1 MGKFEKKRKTK
12 AKPTRDPLNP
22 APDFVPVWG
31 DAETDPA
38 YEPRRIRQ
46 GDSYSVDNMRQIHE
60 GRAVY
65 DNEPV
70 ETWDYGSS
78 PDSDWLPEESEQL
91 PPRRRKKK
99 HRFLRFLLRL
109 AVFLLVLVLLAG
121 LAVFLFAKMP
131 QTDQPIGARKDG
143 CCTILICGTDEGGA
157 RTDAMLLLYL
167 DRSNRQI
174 RLLSLPRDTMV
185 NRDNPVPKLNGAYY
199 ANGAG
204 EKGMNVLLDYVK
216 DLVGYRPDAYILLDL
231 DCFAQLVDAMG
242 GVTFDVPMDMYYSDP
257 VQDLYID
264 LKAGTQTLN
273 GKEAMWLVRFRS
285 GYAMAD
291 LERVSVQRDFLQA
304 AIRQWRSALR
314 LPMIPRAVKLLLS
327 NAESDLDTRNLCWI
341 ALTLI
346 RSGGAD
352 FESHTLPGEPA
363 WVDGGAYYVEDRQ
376 AAAALVNEKYNPY
389 ETTIRAEDLHPYG
402 K

>member
-1 MGKFEKKRKTK
+1 MGKFEQKRTKKPSRE
-12 AKPTRDPLNP
+12 KPRWLRD
-22 APDFVPVWG
+22 
-31 DAETDPA
+31 
-38 YEPRRIRQ
+38 EPEYDGYSFERLRQ
-46 GDSYSVDNMRQIHE
+46 VHD

-65 DNEPV
+65 DEAA
-70 ETWDYGSS
+70 EFEAASELEAASARGRRRADY
-78 PDSDWLPEESEQL
+78 PEEEPEEFL
-91 PPRRRKKK
+91 PRRRKK

-109 AVFLLVLVLLAG
+109 VAFLLVLVLLVG
-121 LAVFLFAKMP
+121 LAVYLFAKMP
-131 QTDQPIGARKDG
+131 ETDQPIGARKDG
-143 CCTILICGTDEGGA
+143 CCTILICGTDDGGT

-167 DRSNRQI
+167 DRPNKQI

-185 NRDNPVPKLNGAYY
+185 NRDNPVPKLNGAYS

-231 DCFAQLVDAMG
+231 DCFAELVDAMG
-242 GVTFDVPMDMYYSDP
+242 GVTFDVPMDMYYNDP
-257 VQDLYID
+257 YQDLYID

-304 AIRQWRSALR
+304 AIRQWSSAFR
-314 LPMIPRAVKLLLS
+314 LPMIPQAVKLLLA
-327 NAESDLDTRNLCWI
+327 NADSDLSTRNLCWI
-341 ALTLI
+341 ALALV
-346 RSGGAD
+346 RGGKAG

-363 WVDGGAYYVEDRQ
+363 WVDGGAYYVEDRE